1 MLVTSVVSHASPAR
15 HASRRQGK
23 HEKDIRLEG
32 LRWGYFDVTLG
43 VLAGGYC
50 GYLRRRTRRG
60 FCIGAFGGYLSYYI
74 VSGSFWRPLEVSYGH
89 WLAE

>member
-1 MLVTSVVSHASPAR
+1 MLVTSVVSHASRAR
-15 HASRRQGK
+15 HACRRQGK

-50 GYLRRRTRRG
+50 GYLRHRTRRG
-60 FCIGAFGGYLSYYI
+60 FPRW
-74 VSGSFWRPLEVSYGH
+74 SFWGLLE
-89 WLAE
+89 LAYCFRVLLETT

>member
-1 MLVTSVVSHASPAR
+1 MLVTSVVSHASRAR

-50 GYLRRRTRRG
+50 GYLRRRTIPWSLQRG
-60 FCIGAFGGYLSYYI
+60 FPHWSFWGLLELSYCFR
-74 VSGSFWRPLEVSYGH
+74 VLLETS
-89 WLAE
+89 